1 MFWVDRPLY
10 TIGYIYLLVMVVW
23 AVLSWFPI
31 EPGSPVS
38 RLRHTLGALVQP
50 IVAPFRRVIPPAG
63 IFDVSYMV
71 AFLFVLILTQFVF
84 SRIVI

>member
-1 MFWVDRPLY
+1 LFWVDRPLY

-38 RLRHTLGALVQP
+38 RLRRTLGALVQP